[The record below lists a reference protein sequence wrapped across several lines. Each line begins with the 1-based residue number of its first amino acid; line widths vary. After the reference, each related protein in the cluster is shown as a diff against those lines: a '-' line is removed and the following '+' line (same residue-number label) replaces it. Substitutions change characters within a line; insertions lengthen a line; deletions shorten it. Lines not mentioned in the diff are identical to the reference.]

1 MRMKN
6 FYDTAKATVMAANDE
21 PVLMKDIIEAARSA
35 SEVFFRSG
43 RKRIPAMDVNDL
55 SQETFYR
62 AMKGITRYDSRRAS
76 LKTWVSRIALYYLI
90 DFERREK
97 RRTVWSDAF
106 ASLKT
111 EEVEDDTSPLL
122 AAYWGEAYE
131 ADRELLTEEALGRI
145 EAAFAKL
152 CESRRMVVKLAG
164 EGFKVREIAMITGW
178 NPSKVSVLLHRGR
191 NDLEGYLGRDTLQD
205 YGIAA

>member
-62 AMKGITRYDSRRAS
+62 AMKGIARFDSRRAS
-76 LKTWVSRIALYYLI
+76 LKTWVSRIAEF
-90 DFERREK
+90 FEHK
-97 RRTVWSDAF
+97 KDPV
-106 ASLKT
+106 KVVGKGQ
-111 EEVEDDTSPLL
+111 EVEINTFSSSFSAEQIDGAFFALQTEYRKIQAEFNKLKAEVDDRV
-122 AAYWGEAYE
+122 AEANKQI
-131 ADRELLTEEALGRI
+131 ANDRLDAMRLRLNAMKVERTRYDAQVKAL
-145 EAAFAKL
+145 K
-152 CESRRMVVKLAG
+152 VVIPQNL
-164 EGFKVREIAMITGW
+164 REIYE
-178 NPSKVSVLLHRGR
+178 KVNAVA
-191 NDLEGYLGRDTLQD
+191 N
-205 YGIAA
+205 AK